1 MLQWK
6 CFSKENQLLCEYYV
20 SETEVSKIEAAQ
32 VYIAWGVQK
41 TVKDYALKKKSCTKQ
56 AWEPFLKPSTEIY
69 IIYAF
74 GSIYNSSNFHDDT
87 AIT

>member
-6 CFSKENQLLCEYYV
+6 CFSKKNQLLCEYYV

-41 TVKDYALKKKSCTKQ
+41 TVKDYALKKK
-56 AWEPFLKPSTEIY
+56 IV
-69 IIYAF
+69 
-74 GSIYNSSNFHDDT
+74 H
-87 AIT
+87 